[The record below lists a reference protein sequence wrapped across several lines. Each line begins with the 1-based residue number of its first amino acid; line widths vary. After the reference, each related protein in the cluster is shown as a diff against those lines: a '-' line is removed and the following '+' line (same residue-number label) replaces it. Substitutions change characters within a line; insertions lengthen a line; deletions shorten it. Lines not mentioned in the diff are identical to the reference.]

1 MRSCRRLYLRCAP
14 TVDRQMQSRA
24 FDPTC
29 HRAFTTALNSRRY
42 REHLRATAAA
52 LMRRPADD
60 DSGDEGTT
68 VRDLMVVNLGPA
80 WVDDSL
86 YQLFGR

>member
-1 MRSCRRLYLRCAP
+1 MRGKTIYVTCP
-14 TVDRQMQSRA
+14 RA
-24 FDPTC
+24 LHDSKQKRTD
-29 HRAFTTALNSRRY
+29 ARRY
-42 REHLRATAAA
+42 REHLRAAAA
-52 LMRRPADD
+52 SLLRRPSDD